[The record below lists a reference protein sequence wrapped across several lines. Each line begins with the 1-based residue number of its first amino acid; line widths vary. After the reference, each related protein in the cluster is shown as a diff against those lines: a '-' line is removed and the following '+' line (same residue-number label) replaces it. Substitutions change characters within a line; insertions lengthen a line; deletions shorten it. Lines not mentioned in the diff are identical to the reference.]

1 MNKYQR
7 MEANI
12 ERIVHLE
19 YLQLEKQL
27 TNGLIDQDKYEE
39 EARSIDEWARWMY
52 DDLSM
57 KDVG

>member
-12 ERIVHLE
+12 ERIIHLE

-27 TNGLIDQDKYEE
+27 RNGLIDHDKYDE
-39 EARSIDEWARWMY
+39 EARAIDEWARWMY
-52 DDLSM
+52 DDLAM
-57 KDVG
+57 QGA